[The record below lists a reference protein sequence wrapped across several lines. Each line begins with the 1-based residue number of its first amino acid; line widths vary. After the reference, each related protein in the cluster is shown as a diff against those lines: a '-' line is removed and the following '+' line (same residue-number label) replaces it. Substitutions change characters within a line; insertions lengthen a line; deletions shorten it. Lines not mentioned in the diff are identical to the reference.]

1 VLTFKQFPVLIVAA
15 RTVALA
21 FAQITDQV
29 IVTLRIAI
37 EFGNECALNKD
48 VLITQKTTALT
59 TVNINVPI
67 AHRLRSSAPS
77 VGRLSVAYLST

>member
-1 VLTFKQFPVLIVAA
+1 MLTFEHFPVLIVAA
-15 RTVALA
+15 RIVALA

-37 EFGNECALNKD
+37 EFGNGCAPNKD

-59 TVNINVPI
+59 TANINVPI

-77 VGRLSVAYLST
+77 IGHLSVAYLST